1 VRNAFLICA
10 TTVMLG
16 LACSKKSATNEEPL
30 ARVNNK
36 YLNPSDVQDLFYAN
50 TGEADSARIL
60 QVYIDNWIKNQLL
73 ADIAEK
79 QLNEKEK
86 NVARELDEYRNS
98 LLIHRYQSRLL
109 QERLDTLVTEEEL
122 LAYFEKNKN
131 NFELAKNI
139 VQLKFIKIDRKASIL
154 PELRR
159 LFLSPDLKSK
169 KELASLCEKHAAN
182 FFLDD
187 EAWLDF
193 SEVQKELPIKQYDE
207 EHFLRNNKFLEINEG
222 RYIYL
227 ILIIAYRTK
236 NTLSSFEFE
245 KERIKSV
252 VINQRKSDLLK
263 RFEQSMIEK
272 AKEKKEIQNYT
283 IQ

>member
-1 VRNAFLICA
+1 MQNALLICA
-10 TTVMLG
+10 IIVLLG
-16 LACSKKSATNEEPL
+16 AACSKKSATGEEPL

-36 YLNPSDVQDLFYAN
+36 YLYPTDVQDLFY
-50 TGEADSARIL
+50 TTKGETDSARIL
-60 QVYIDNWIKNQLL
+60 QVYIDSWIKNQLL
-73 ADIAEK
+73 AQIAEQ

-86 NVARELDEYRNS
+86 NVSRELDEYRNA

-109 QERLDTLVTEEEL
+109 QERLDTLITEEEL
-122 LAYFEKNKN
+122 RTYFEKNKN
-131 NFELAKNI
+131 SFELAKNI
-139 VQLKFIKIDRKASIL
+139 LQLKFIKIDRKSRIL
-154 PELRR
+154 SEVRR

-222 RYIYL
+222 KYIYL

-236 NTLSSFEFE
+236 NSLSSFEFE
-245 KERIKSV
+245 KARIKNV
-252 VINQRKSDLLK
+252 VLNQRKNDLLRK
-263 RFEQSMIEK
+263 FEQSMVKK
-272 AKEKKEIQNYT
+272 AEENKEIQIYT
-283 IQ
+283 AK